1 MIQSIIVTNHLG
13 ESETMELARPEQ
25 SGFAVL
31 SVEGLGPVKAD
42 ISLTEMAAMDGSMY
56 NSARAEPR
64 NIVFRLR
71 FLPKPDI
78 ETTRQKSYRYF
89 PLKRRVEILILSDNR
104 TVETYGYVESNEPD
118 IFRSEEETIISVRCP
133 EAYLYGET
141 DQVTIFSSQ
150 TALFEFPFSN
160 ESLVSPLLEM
170 SSISFE
176 TEKTVIYNGDAQIGL
191 LIHIHAN
198 GSANDIVITNSVTLE
213 TLTIDSAALIASVG
227 ADITAGDDFYI
238 STVKGNKYAT
248 LIRGSTEYNILNC
261 LGDNP
266 TWFELDRGDNIFAFD
281 ADSGLSNLEF
291 DITNRIAYEG
301 I

>member
-89 PLKRRVEILILSDNR
+89 PLKRRIEILFLADNR

-176 TEKTVIYNGDAQIGL
+176 TEKTVIYSGDAQIGI

>member
-89 PLKRRVEILILSDNR
+89 PLKRRIEILILADNR

-291 DITNRIAYEG
+291 YITNRIAYEG